1 MSSSFREQWEAL
13 RAAPRELPMVYLIK
27 ILTSF
32 GLYSTTIVL
41 TLLLSDTPFA
51 MDDVAAGWT
60 FGIFGFLISFYGLL
74 IGFLIDAL
82 GTQRSL
88 VLGSCLLICGR
99 LLLAVAVDT
108 TTLYLA
114 LPSRLARPWPSPC

>member
-41 TLLLSDTPFA
+41 TL
-51 MDDVAAGWT
+51 
-60 FGIFGFLISFYGLL
+60 
-74 IGFLIDAL
+74 
-82 GTQRSL
+82 
-88 VLGSCLLICGR
+88 
-99 LLLAVAVDT
+99 
-108 TTLYLA
+108 
-114 LPSRLARPWPSPC
+114 PSPWTTWPRAGRSGSSAS